1 LFPTGIDL
9 APFGDGMFINGISI
23 FGEILLNSETVGTS
37 VAEDAQGNNFYALLF
52 LTLAAPAPNN
62 PLLTKA
68 AESSLAP
75 ASEEVCASAG
85 ALSSPRAG
93 IVSPDKLFINP
104 SPSDA
109 DGTANAVNEVYQEKL
124 HGTACTSDRNLWQ
137 RIPAKLGPGLRNIVK
152 IPSLNHPGEDEEAIA
167 ISVSQDQWAWFKNLL
182 VVANSLDKTAS
193 AKPEGASATLPRKLF
208 STGSLQISL
217 DSMHL
222 RTENSSQELA
232 QIAIETGTEE
242 TRHILTIAPSQS
254 DPFLRSDSVGPE
266 ETADRMIFQRAREPE
281 RFDELHKR
289 TWHSID
295 ADSDL
300 RQLIV
305 SVGAEEA
312 PPRDSGWR
320 FIQQTRSN
328 GEGELNTSF
337 VSETIENLGKIHAYD
352 DQQPEQG
359 FSFQRK
365 DSEMSSEP
373 FQTVT
378 ESPVEIAPRNAV
390 LFQVGQARDKA
401 TATAAREPQKID
413 WRPVIDRV
421 VVEVSGRIRI
431 GEQEAVLQLDPP
443 ELGKLKID
451 LFLDGDKLAARIL
464 TETQESRLLIETH
477 LPELRQALEENRV
490 ELVDVRIDSG
500 SWNGPR
506 GEGQQEPRQEPHG
519 GHQTAYTLNDPPHGD
534 SEERELVRRSSTV
547 IEAGRVSMW
556 A

>member
-1 LFPTGIDL
+1 
-9 APFGDGMFINGISI
+9 MFINGISM

-52 LTLAAPAPNN
+52 LTLAAPAHNK
-62 PLLTKA
+62 PLLTRA
-68 AESSLAP
+68 ADSSLAS

-85 ALSSPRAG
+85 AVLCARAG

-104 SPSDA
+104 SPSDT
-109 DGTANAVNEVYQEKL
+109 DSTANAVTEMYQEKL
-124 HGTACTSDRNLWQ
+124 HGTACTSDTNLWQ

-152 IPSLNHPGEDEEAIA
+152 IPSLNHPGEDEEPVA
-167 ISVSQDQWAWFKNLL
+167 ISVSQDQWVWSKNLL
-182 VVANSLDKTAS
+182 VVANSLDKTAI

-208 STGSLQISL
+208 STGSLQISP

-222 RTENSSQELA
+222 PTENTSQELA

-266 ETADRMIFQRAREPE
+266 GTADRMIFQRAREPE
-281 RFDELHKR
+281 RFGELHKR

-305 SVGAEEA
+305 TVGAKEA
-312 PPRDSGWR
+312 PARDFGWR
-320 FIQQTRSN
+320 LIQQTRSN
-328 GEGELNTSF
+328 GEGELNIGF
-337 VSETIENLGKIHAYD
+337 VSETIESLGKIHAHD

-359 FSFQRK
+359 FFFQRK

-373 FQTVT
+373 FQTAI

-390 LFQVGQARDKA
+390 LFQVGQARDKG
-401 TATAAREPQKID
+401 TATAARELQKID
-413 WRPVIDRV
+413 WRPMIDRV

-451 LFLDGDKLAARIL
+451 LYLDGDKLAARIL
-464 TETQESRLLIETH
+464 TETQESRLIIETH
-477 LPELRQALEENRV
+477 LTELRQALEENRV

-519 GHQTAYTLNDPPHGD
+519 GHETAYTFNDPPHGD
-534 SEERELVRRSSTV
+534 SEERELVGRSSTV